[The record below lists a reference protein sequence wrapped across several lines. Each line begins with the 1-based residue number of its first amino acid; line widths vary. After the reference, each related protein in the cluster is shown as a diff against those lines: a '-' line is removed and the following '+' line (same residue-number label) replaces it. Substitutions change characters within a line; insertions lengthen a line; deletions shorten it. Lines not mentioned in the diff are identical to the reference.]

1 MSLKKLEMLMMVRKI
16 YMNNKGDKETKMN
29 KLIKLG
35 MFIAIAAYVI
45 SPADMMGGPLDDII
59 LMILGAVANKK
70 LNKKEDKYMKGKNIV
85 EANGYDVY

>member
-1 MSLKKLEMLMMVRKI
+1 
-16 YMNNKGDKETKMN
+16 
-29 KLIKLG
+29 
-35 MFIAIAAYVI
+35 
-45 SPADMMGGPLDDII
+45 MGGPLDDII